1 MASSKTKTCLDQG
14 YAGRG
19 AIRGILISRRVIH
32 HLFDAMVYTLPTR
45 PKMTNAIRTMVDQP
59 LGLGLG

>member
-1 MASSKTKTCLDQG
+1 MALSKTKTCLDQG
-14 YAGRG
+14 YDGRG
-19 AIRGILISRRVIH
+19 TIRSFFISRRVIH